1 MQAAAHKA
9 LTCRHDDRAA
19 AGGGGGALGA
29 AGGGEDPGPAA
40 GRECGCR
47 LLAGSL
53 LKHECAA
60 WQQQCHEYQ
69 LHGLVIETQP
79 RSIAK

>member
-1 MQAAAHKA
+1 M
-9 LTCRHDDRAA
+9 
-19 AGGGGGALGA
+19 LGA

-40 GRECGCR
+40 GCECGCR

-69 LHGLVIETQP
+69 LHWLVMKLCPGPTAE
-79 RSIAK
+79 